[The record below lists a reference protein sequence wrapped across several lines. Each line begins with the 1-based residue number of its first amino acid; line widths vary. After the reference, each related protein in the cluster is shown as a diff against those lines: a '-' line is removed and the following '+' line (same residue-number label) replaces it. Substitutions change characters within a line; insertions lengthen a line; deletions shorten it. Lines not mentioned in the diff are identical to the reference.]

1 MPELLTEGR
10 NRHFLS
16 DSVIQPSEEDEPDQR
31 LAFNLLL
38 GVKNS
43 LIERFKLVTTI
54 VTTITSTATSFTTVS
69 TKTFFVQLCTPSP
82 FPFSICGGKKKRSDF
97 EAQ

>member
-1 MPELLTEGR
+1 MPKLLPEGQ
-10 NRHFLS
+10 NQHLLS
-16 DSVIQPSEEDEPDQR
+16 DSVIQPSEEEVPDQR
-31 LAFNLLL
+31 LAFNMLLDL
-38 GVKNS
+38 KNS
-43 LIERFKLVTTI
+43 LMERFKLVTTI
-54 VTTITSTATSFTTVS
+54 VTMITSTATSFTTVS